1 MNVQAQI
8 ISPVKVKS
16 PFGGRTVIDIDSH
29 YSEPH
34 DLWTKRAPA
43 KFKDLVP
50 RFATLDGNPH
60 WIVGENT
67 PLGYGV
73 SAACTIRPDG
83 SKVAG
88 MECVNLGIGD
98 VHMGS
103 WDVASRLALMDQ
115 MGLSAQIIYP
125 NILGFGGQAGAK
137 VDPELRL
144 ISTQI
149 FNDAMAEMQDESKQ
163 RIFPMALLP
172 WWDRKLMIAETRRA
186 HAMGLRGVNI
196 NPEPFEHKD
205 ADGNALPDLGNAH
218 WDEFWAVC
226 EELDL
231 PINFHIGASDSN
243 ITWGYERAWA
253 SNSDN
258 AKYIVTSTMLF
269 LANAATMANLVFS
282 GLLDRFPKLKFV
294 SVESGLGWVPFF
306 AEALNYQYAEAGANE
321 NLTKPP
327 SQYLKDNIYTSFW
340 FERNNL
346 ARDIRTV
353 GVDNVMFET
362 DFPHPT
368 CLYPVDD
375 MNVAFAG
382 LEEAE
387 IRKVLSGNAARV
399 YNLPFG

>member
-1 MNVQAQI
+1 MNVQTQI
-8 ISPVKVKS
+8 MSPVKVKS

-43 KFKDLVP
+43 KYKDRVP
-50 RFATLDGNPH
+50 RFATHDGKPH
-60 WIVGENT
+60 WIVDSDT
-67 PLGYGV
+67 PLGFGV

-83 SKVAG
+83 SKVSG
-88 MECVNLGIGD
+88 MECINLGHGD
-98 VHMGS
+98 IHSGA
-103 WDVASRLALMDQ
+103 WDVGARLALMDQ

-144 ISTQI
+144 VSTQI
-149 FNDAMAEMQDESKQ
+149 FNDAMAEMQDESGQ

-172 WWDRKLMIAETRRA
+172 WWDRKLMIEETKRC
-186 HAMGLRGVNI
+186 HAMGLKGVNI
-196 NPEPFEHKD
+196 NPEPFEHKG
-205 ADGNALPDLGNAH
+205 ADGNPLPDLGHPH
-218 WDEFWAVC
+218 WDEFWELCQA
-226 EELDL
+226 LDL

-282 GLLDRFPKLKFV
+282 GLLDRYPKLKFV

-306 AEALNYQYAEAGANE
+306 AEALDYQYGEAGAGE
-321 NLTKPP
+321 NLTKAP
-327 SQYLKDNIYTSFW
+327 SEYLRDNIYTSFW
-340 FERNNL
+340 FERGNL
-346 ARDIRTV
+346 ARDIRKV

-375 MNVAFAG
+375 MTQVFG
-382 LEEAE
+382 DLGEAE

-399 YNLPFG
+399 YNLPFK